1 MSAIRL
7 FDEPILIIQPM
18 FDASRPPERNHLTGV
33 LGDAA
38 PLWDAVIDSVRMRA
52 PQLIEHWHFAGQK
65 IGWSLRLVE
74 KARVLIYLTPDA
86 GRFRVGL
93 VLGGK
98 AVAAA
103 RASGLSA
110 AAASILEIA
119 PRYAEGQGVRF
130 HVISRENMAPLE
142 ELLDIKFAASGK
154 KSKPREHD

>member
-1 MSAIRL
+1 MML
-7 FDEPILIIQPM
+7 QPM
-18 FDASRPPERNHLTGV
+18 FDASRPPERNQLTAI

-52 PQLIEHWHFAGQK
+52 PQQIEHWHFAGQK

-74 KARVLIYLTPDA
+74 KARILVYLTPDA

-93 VLGGK
+93 VLGAK
-98 AVAAA
+98 AVATA

-110 AAASILEIA
+110 AAASILETA
-119 PRYAEGQGVRF
+119 PKYAEGHGVRF
-130 HVISRENMAPLE
+130 HVMSREDMAPLE

-154 KSKPREHD
+154 KPKPREHG